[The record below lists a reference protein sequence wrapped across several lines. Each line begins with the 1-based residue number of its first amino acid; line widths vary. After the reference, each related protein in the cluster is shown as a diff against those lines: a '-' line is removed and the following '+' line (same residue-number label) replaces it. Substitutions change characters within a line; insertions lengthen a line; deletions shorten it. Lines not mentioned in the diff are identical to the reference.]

1 MPVFA
6 WRPKF
11 GALLVALLP
20 PLLYRGWLARCR
32 ETHTLEP
39 ILYPYVRLLEDVA
52 GDVGFLAGLRD
63 EATV

>member
-1 MPVFA
+1 
-6 WRPKF
+6 
-11 GALLVALLP
+11 LVALLP

-39 ILYPYVRLLEDVA
+39 ILYPYVRLVEDVA

-63 EATV
+63 EATA